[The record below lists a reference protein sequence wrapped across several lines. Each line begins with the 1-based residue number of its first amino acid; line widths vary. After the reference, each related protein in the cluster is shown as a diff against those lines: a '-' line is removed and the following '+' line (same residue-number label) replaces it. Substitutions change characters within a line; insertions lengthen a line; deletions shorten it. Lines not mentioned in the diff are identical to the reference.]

1 MHADRTTN
9 QAEDSSASVSV
20 GVNSHQQPNNSTRPS
35 QSKSRFSPMLTFHR
49 RVKNKIGLEEP
60 AAGSCSRDNDKHCS
74 KLSCNPPSSPLDAIP
89 LCRQTAG
96 SSLDV
101 EDKVCFSLMTSSVG
115 ISLGW
120 LVLVLVVLLL
130 LLGCFSPFRTASFQ
144 FCF

>member
-101 EDKVCFSLMTSSVG
+101 EDKVCFSLMTSSSCTRSCT
-115 ISLGW
+115 IT
-120 LVLVLVVLLL
+120 VLL
-130 LLGCFSPFRTASFQ
+130 T
-144 FCF
+144 